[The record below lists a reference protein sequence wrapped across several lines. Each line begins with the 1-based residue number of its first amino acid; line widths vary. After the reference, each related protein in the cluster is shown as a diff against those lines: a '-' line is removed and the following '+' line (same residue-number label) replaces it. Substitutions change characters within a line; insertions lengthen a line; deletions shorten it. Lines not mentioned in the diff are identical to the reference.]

1 MGGIFHLEEDR
12 PTPKCVYNFR
22 VYTCAAVAAFC
33 AVMIGYD
40 SAFIGGTIAL
50 DSFKAEFNW
59 SKYSTYEKNLIS
71 ENIVSLY
78 QAGAFFGAFFA
89 YAAGHYLGRKM
100 GLQIFAGVF
109 ILGAGLMLGAN
120 GQRGLGLIYGGRVLA
135 GIGVGGASNLTP
147 IYISELS
154 PPAIRGRL
162 VGLYELGWQL
172 GGVVGFWINYGVSTT
187 MPQSHEQWIIPF
199 AIQLIPAGMMFV
211 GLFFIKE
218 SPRWLMSRG
227 KRSLALKNLCWI
239 RKLDQNDMYMLEEV
253 SAIDAALE
261 HQQATVGLGFWQP
274 FKALANDRKVSYRFF
289 LGCSLFFWQNT
300 SGINAINYYSP
311 TVFKSIGVTG
321 TNTSL
326 LTTGI
331 FGVIK
336 AVVTLVWLFFL
347 IDNLGRR
354 NLLMFGALGG
364 SICLFYVGGYIA
376 VAQPS
381 KHVNASGQLSSGGI
395 SAMAFFYLWTI
406 CYTPS
411 WNGTPW
417 VYNSEMFPQNVR
429 TLGQAFAAASNWL
442 FNFLIARFTAQMF
455 TSMGYGVYFFFASL
469 MLCSIVFVFFLL
481 PETKGVP
488 LESMDRLFSKDLT
501 PRKAHKIVMQD
512 LRDDEE
518 QFRHNVEGS
527 GIGLDKEE
535 LGEKSAHVEAV

>member
-1 MGGIFHLEEDR
+1 MSILSLQEDR
-12 PTPKCVYNFR
+12 PTPKCVYNYR

-40 SAFIGGTIAL
+40 SAFIGGSIAL
-50 DSFKAEFNW
+50 ASFKTEFNW
-59 SKYSTYEKNLIS
+59 AQYSKAESDLIS
-71 ENIVSLY
+71 ENIVSCY

-89 YAAGHYLGRKM
+89 YAAGHYLGRKK
-100 GLQIFAGVF
+100 GLQVFSAIF

-120 GQRGLGLIYGGRVLA
+120 RQRGLGLLYAGRTLA

-147 IYISELS
+147 IYISELA

-162 VGLYELGWQL
+162 VGLYEMGWQI

-187 MPQSHEQWIIPF
+187 MKPSREQWLIPF
-199 AIQLIPAGMMFV
+199 AIQLIPAGLMFI
-211 GLFFIKE
+211 GLFFIRE

-227 KRSLALKNLCWI
+227 QRGKALKNLCWI
-239 RKLDQNDMYMLEEV
+239 RKLDTNDVYMLEEV

-261 HQQATVGLGFWQP
+261 HQHATVGLGFWQP
-274 FKALANDRKVSYRFF
+274 FRALVNDRKVSYRFF

-311 TVFKSIGVTG
+311 TVFKSIGITG

-326 LTTGI
+326 FTTGI
-331 FGVIK
+331 FGIVK
-336 AVVTLVWLFFL
+336 ALVTIIWLFFL

-354 NLLMFGALGG
+354 NLLMFGAFGG
-364 SICLFYVGGYIA
+364 ALCLYYVGAYIKIA
-376 VAQPS
+376 DPS
-381 KHVNASGQLSSGGI
+381 HHPTANITSGGI

-406 CYTPS
+406 FYTPS

-442 FNFLIARFTAQMF
+442 FNFLVARFTAQMF
-455 TSMGYGVYFFFASL
+455 TAMGYGVYFFFASL
-469 MLCSIVFVFFLL
+469 MLCSIAFVFFLL

-488 LESMDRLFSKDLT
+488 LESMDRLFSKDLK
-501 PRKAHKIVMQD
+501 PRNAHKVVMIE
-512 LRDDEE
+512 LREDEE

-527 GIGLDKEE
+527 GIGLDKDE
-535 LGEKSAHVEAV
+535 LGEKAAHVEESV

>member
-1 MGGIFHLEEDR
+1 MSILSLQEDR
-12 PTPKCVYNFR
+12 PTPKCVYNYR

-40 SAFIGGTIAL
+40 SAFIGGSIAL
-50 DSFKAEFNW
+50 DSFKTEFNW
-59 SKYSTYEKNLIS
+59 AQYSKAESDLIS
-71 ENIVSLY
+71 ENIVSCY

-89 YAAGHYLGRKM
+89 YAAGHYLGRKK
-100 GLQIFAGVF
+100 GLQVFSAVF

-120 GQRGLGLIYGGRVLA
+120 GQRGLGLLYAGRTLA

-147 IYISELS
+147 IYISELA

-162 VGLYELGWQL
+162 VGLYEMGWQI

-187 MPQSHEQWIIPF
+187 MKPSREQWLIPF
-199 AIQLIPAGMMFV
+199 AIQLIPAGLMFI
-211 GLFFIKE
+211 GLFFIRE

-227 KRSLALKNLCWI
+227 QRAKALKNLCWI
-239 RKLDQNDMYMLEEV
+239 RKLDTNDVYMLEEV

-261 HQQATVGLGFWQP
+261 HQHATVGLGFWQP
-274 FKALANDRKVSYRFF
+274 FRALANDPKVSYRFF

-311 TVFKSIGVTG
+311 TVFKSIGITG

-326 LTTGI
+326 FTTGI
-331 FGVIK
+331 FGIVK
-336 AVVTLVWLFFL
+336 ALVTIIWLFFL

-354 NLLMFGALGG
+354 NLLMFGAFGG
-364 SICLFYVGGYIA
+364 ALCLYYVGAYIKIA
-376 VAQPS
+376 DPS
-381 KHVNASGQLSSGGI
+381 HHPTANITSGGI

-406 CYTPS
+406 FYTPS

-442 FNFLIARFTAQMF
+442 FNFLVARFTAQMF
-455 TSMGYGVYFFFASL
+455 TAMGYGVYFFFASL
-469 MLCSIVFVFFLL
+469 MLCSIAFVFFLL

-488 LESMDRLFSKDLT
+488 LESMDRLFSKDLK
-501 PRKAHKIVMQD
+501 PRNAHKVVMIE
-512 LRDDEE
+512 LREDEE

-527 GIGLDKEE
+527 GIGLDKDEM
-535 LGEKSAHVEAV
+535 GEKAAHVEESV

>member
-1 MGGIFHLEEDR
+1 
-12 PTPKCVYNFR
+12 
-22 VYTCAAVAAFC
+22 
-33 AVMIGYD
+33 MIGYD
-40 SAFIGGTIAL
+40 SAFIGGSIAL
-50 DSFKAEFNW
+50 TSFKDEFNW
-59 SKYSTYEKNLIS
+59 KQYSTEQSDLIS
-71 ENIVSLY
+71 ENIVSCY

-89 YAAGHYLGRKM
+89 YAAGHYLGRKK
-100 GLQIFAGVF
+100 GLQVFSAVF

-120 GQRGLGLIYGGRVLA
+120 GQRGLGLLYAGRTLA

-147 IYISELS
+147 IYISELA

-162 VGLYELGWQL
+162 VGLYEMGWQI

-187 MPQSHEQWIIPF
+187 MKPSREQWLIPF
-199 AIQLIPAGMMFV
+199 AIQLIPAGLMFI
-211 GLFFIKE
+211 GLFFIRE

-227 KRSLALKNLCWI
+227 QRAKALQNLCWI
-239 RKLDQNDMYMLEEV
+239 RKLDTNDVYMLEEV

-261 HQQATVGLGFWQP
+261 HQHATVGLGFWQP
-274 FKALANDRKVSYRFF
+274 FRALINDHKVSYRFF

-311 TVFKSIGVTG
+311 TVFKSIGITG

-326 LTTGI
+326 FTTGI
-331 FGVIK
+331 FGIVK
-336 AVVTLVWLFFL
+336 ALVTIIWLFFL

-354 NLLMFGALGG
+354 NLLMFGAFGG
-364 SICLFYVGGYIA
+364 ALCLYYVGAYIKIA
-376 VAQPS
+376 DPS
-381 KHVNASGQLSSGGI
+381 AHPTTNITSGGI

-406 CYTPS
+406 FYTPS

-442 FNFLIARFTAQMF
+442 FNFLVARFTAQMF
-455 TSMGYGVYFFFASL
+455 TTMGYGVYFFFASL

-481 PETKGVP
+481 PETKSVP
-488 LESMDRLFSKDLT
+488 LESMDRLFGKDLSA
-501 PRKAHKIVMQD
+501 RNAHKVVMKE
-512 LRDDEE
+512 LREDEE

-527 GIGLDKEE
+527 GIGLDKDEM
-535 LGEKSAHVEAV
+535 GEKTAHVEEMV